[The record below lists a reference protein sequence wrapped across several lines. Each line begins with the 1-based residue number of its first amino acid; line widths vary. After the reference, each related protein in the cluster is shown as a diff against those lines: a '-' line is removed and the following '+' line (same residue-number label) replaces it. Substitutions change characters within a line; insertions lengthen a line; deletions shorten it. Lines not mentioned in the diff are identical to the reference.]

1 MLKTRNRIINFRVT
15 ESEFE
20 QLMTASME
28 NGASCMS
35 DYVRTAMMR
44 VLEDGYY
51 NALGNGNGKD
61 EIQVLMQRLGL
72 VERSIAKLESM
83 VSQLC
88 TGKRKEMSV
97 GAPA

>member
-35 DYVRTAMMR
+35 DYVRNRDDAR
-44 VLEDGYY
+44 PGGRL
-51 NALGNGNGKD
+51 L
-61 EIQVLMQRLGL
+61 QRPWQWKWQG
-72 VERSIAKLESM
+72 
-83 VSQLC
+83 
-88 TGKRKEMSV
+88 
-97 GAPA
+97 